1 MAKIT
6 TMTPDEMVSKITPEL
21 LEESCQQFQSELI
34 QMPIVTM
41 QQSGTAQY
49 ITIVP
54 GVRNQLTWGELDGDA
69 QLAPWSDS
77 NEDDDNSKIVG
88 RTLVV
93 YPGNCANNFNPMPYF
108 HSIYGQ
114 SIALG
119 QAMTANTIARKVATM
134 LSAKIGQHL
143 DRDAVWF
150 GKRDPKGK
158 KPKDLFDGFDTIIL
172 AGITSGDISVEKG
185 NLLEVA
191 AINETN
197 AVDTLKKIWRA
208 ADPSI
213 KANGAFMYLP
223 PEIYDF
229 YVDDY
234 QTRHGNVPYNTSFD
248 KDTLEGS
255 RGKCK
260 FAVLD
265 NMAGSN
271 LIKVTKKENFL
282 LGTDIN
288 AQENQV
294 NIAKY
299 KSWRLTFEYAGVYG
313 AQVRT
318 FSKQA
323 FLTARVAKAAAGTG
337 A

>member
-1 MAKIT
+1 
-6 TMTPDEMVSKITPEL
+6 MTPDEMKEKITPEL
-21 LEESCQQFQSELI
+21 LSESCQQFKTELI
-34 QMPIVTM
+34 QMPITVM
-41 QQSGTAQY
+41 ADQTAKY

-54 GVRNQLTWGELDGDA
+54 GVRNQVSWGELDGDA
-69 QLAPWSDS
+69 QLAPWSK
-77 NEDDDNSKIVG
+77 NNKDDADDEIVG
-88 RTLVV
+88 RTLMV
-93 YPGNCANNFNPMPYF
+93 YPGNCAKDFDPMPYF

-119 QAMTANTIARKVATM
+119 QSMTANQIARKVAT
-134 LSAKIGQHL
+134 LFAAKCGQHI
-143 DRDAVWF
+143 DEDAVWF

-158 KPKDLFDGFDTIIL
+158 NTASLFDGYDTIIAKEIT
-172 AGITSGDISVEKG
+172 AGNISTEHG
-185 NLLEVA
+185 NYIKLGK
-191 AINETN
+191 IDNTN
-197 AVDTLKKIWRA
+197 ATEKLKLFYR
-208 ADPSI
+208 SI
-213 KANGAFMYLP
+213 NKKLRKQNTFMYMS
-223 PEIYDF
+223 PEIYNA

-234 QTRHGNVPYNTSFD
+234 QARHGSLPYNQTFD

-271 LIKVTKKENFL
+271 YLKISTKPNFL

-288 AQENQV
+288 AQENKV

-299 KSWRLTFEYAGVYG
+299 SSWVLTFEYAGVYG
-313 AQVRT
+313 AQIRT
-318 FSKQA
+318 LSKEA
-323 FLTARVAKAAAGTG
+323 FMVGDLTAEAAIG

>member
-6 TMTPDEMVSKITPEL
+6 TMTPDEMASKITPEL
-21 LEESCQQFQSELI
+21 LEESCQQYQSELI
-34 QMPIVTM
+34 QMPITTM
-41 QQSGTAQY
+41 QNSGTTQF

-69 QLAPWSDS
+69 ELAPWSK
-77 NEDDDNSKIVG
+77 NNTGDDDSKITG

-93 YPGNCANNFNPMPYF
+93 YPGNCAKNFDPMPFF

-119 QAMTANTIARKVATM
+119 QSMTANTIARKVAAM
-134 LSAKIGQHL
+134 LAAKIGQHI
-143 DRDAVWF
+143 DQDAVWF
-150 GKRDPKGK
+150 GKRNVSGK
-158 KPKDLFDGFDTIIL
+158 TTKDLFDGFDTIIEAEIA
-172 AGITSGDISVEKG
+172 AGNIATAKG
-185 NLLEVA
+185 NYMEVA

-197 AVDTLKKIWRA
+197 CVDTLKKIYRA
-208 ADPSI
+208 ADT
-213 KANGAFMYLP
+213 KLKGQNTFMYIS

-234 QTRHGNVPYNTSFD
+234 QTRHGALPYNTAFD

-255 RGKCK
+255 RGRCK
-260 FAVLD
+260 FAVMD
-265 NMAGSN
+265 NMSGSSY
-271 LIKVTKKENFL
+271 IKLTTKPNFL
-282 LGTDIN
+282 IGTDIN
-288 AQENQV
+288 AQEAKA

-299 KSWRLTFEYAGVYG
+299 SSWVLTFEYAGVYG
-313 AQVRT
+313 AQIRT
-318 FSKQA
+318 LSKEA
-323 FLTARVAKAAAGTG
+323 FLTAKVAAAT

>member
-1 MAKIT
+1 MAKIS
-6 TMTPDEMVSKITPEL
+6 TMTPDEMKQKVTPEI
-21 LEESCQQFQSELI
+21 LEESCQQFQQELI
-34 QMPIVTM
+34 QMPILTM
-41 QQSGTAQY
+41 RESGTADY

-69 QLAPWSDS
+69 QLAPWSEN

-93 YPGNCANNFNPMPYF
+93 YPGNCAKNFNPMPYF

-119 QAMTANTIARKVATM
+119 QAMTANTIARKVASM
-134 LSAKIGQHL
+134 LSAKIGKHL
-143 DRDAVWF
+143 DEDAIWF
-150 GKRDPKGK
+150 GKRNVKGK
-158 KPKDLFDGFDTIIL
+158 TTADLFDGFDTIL
-172 AGITSGDISVEKG
+172 NAGIESGELSVANG
-185 NLLEVA
+185 NFMDVPV
-191 AINETN
+191 INETN
-197 AVDTLKKIWRA
+197 AVDVLKSIWRKRN
-208 ADPSI
+208 
-213 KANGAFMYLP
+213 KALKEGFMYIP

-234 QTRHGNVPYNTSFD
+234 QTRHGNVPYNTSYD

-260 FAVLD
+260 FAVVD
-265 NMAGSN
+265 SMAGSN
-271 LIKVTKKENFL
+271 LIKITKKENFL

-288 AQENQV
+288 SQENQV

-299 KSWRLTFEYAGVYG
+299 KSWKLTFEYAGVYG

-318 FSKQA
+318 FSKEA
-323 FLTARVAKAAAGTG
+323 LMVARVAKAAADAG
-337 A
+337 AGK